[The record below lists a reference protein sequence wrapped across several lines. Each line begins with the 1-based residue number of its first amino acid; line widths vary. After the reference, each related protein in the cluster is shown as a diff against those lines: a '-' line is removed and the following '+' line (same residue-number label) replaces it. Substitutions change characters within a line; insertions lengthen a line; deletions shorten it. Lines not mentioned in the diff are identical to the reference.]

1 VSQSADIVRDYYIAG
16 LRNAHAMETQ
26 AIQLLTRQIERLE
39 SYPEMEARMRLHLR
53 ESEHQKLRLEEVLG
67 SLKEEHSS
75 LKDAA
80 LGLVGNLAAL
90 AHSPAPDEVLKNTL
104 ANFAFEHFEIA
115 AYKSLAVMA
124 ETFGDQNGI
133 TAAQQSLA
141 EEEAMAQWIDDHIK
155 PTTLQFLGRKEAG
168 VKADR

>member
-1 VSQSADIVRDYYIAG
+1 MDIVRDYYIAG
-16 LRNAHAMETQ
+16 LRNAHAMEIQ
-26 AIQLLTRQIERLE
+26 AIQLLTRQVERLE

-67 SLKEEHSS
+67 SLNQEHSP

-90 AHSPAPDEVLKNTL
+90 AHSPAADEVLKNTL

-115 AYKSLAVMA
+115 AYSSLAVMA
-124 ETFGDQNGI
+124 EAFGDQNGI
-133 TAAQQSLA
+133 TAAQQSQA
-141 EEEAMAQWIDDHIK
+141 EEEAMAQWINDHIK
-155 PTTLQFLGRKEAG
+155 STTLQFLGRKEAG
-168 VKADR
+168 VQADR

>member
-1 VSQSADIVRDYYIAG
+1 VSQSFDIVRDYYIAG

-26 AIQLLTRQIERLE
+26 AIQLLTRQVERLE

-53 ESEHQKLRLEEVLG
+53 EPEHQKLRLEEVLG
-67 SLKEEHSS
+67 SLNEEHSS

-104 ANFAFEHFEIA
+104 ANFAFEHGRELRRSEW
-115 AYKSLAVMA
+115 YYRCPAVA
-124 ETFGDQNGI
+124 GRGRSDGAVDQ
-133 TAAQQSLA
+133 
-141 EEEAMAQWIDDHIK
+141 
-155 PTTLQFLGRKEAG
+155 
-168 VKADR
+168 